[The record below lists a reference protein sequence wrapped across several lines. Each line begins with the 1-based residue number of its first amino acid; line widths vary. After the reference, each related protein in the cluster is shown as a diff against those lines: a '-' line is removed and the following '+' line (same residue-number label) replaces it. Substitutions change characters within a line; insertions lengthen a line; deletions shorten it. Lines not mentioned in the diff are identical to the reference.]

1 MEGPQVRRTGPALL
15 AAPSCPGIGRKRLN
29 RRITMPLLSKK
40 YLRFDEDDVK
50 LMQNMMKRFHE
61 MHHGTGMPD
70 YSDAYVGYLPVFAI
84 ALLAS
89 QDSLDRLTKQLVW
102 LTRIVAFFTLVLTM
116 LTLALLLRGL

>member
-1 MEGPQVRRTGPALL
+1 
-15 AAPSCPGIGRKRLN
+15 
-29 RRITMPLLSKK
+29 MPLLSKK